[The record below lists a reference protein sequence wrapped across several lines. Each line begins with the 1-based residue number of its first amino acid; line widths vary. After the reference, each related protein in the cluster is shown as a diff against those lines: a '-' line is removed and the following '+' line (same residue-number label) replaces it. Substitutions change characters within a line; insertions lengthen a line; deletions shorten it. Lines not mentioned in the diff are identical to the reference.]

1 MMNDPGDRQPP
12 FFVATRMGHQ
22 VAIVTRRARKGLL
35 CSQQSLCCWKWRA
48 CIDTSEHC
56 VTVHMIT
63 THSYRP
69 TIAQKSASMPQLIA
83 DAVTQRQ
90 MLAVDTP
97 RTHRI
102 STSESRSA
110 IRRGHRPA
118 TCPVQV
124 RPLSMEA
131 AWRRASALP
140 ETKGRVRRGGRIR
153 ACAGATP
160 GRRCELRSTT
170 DARVRGCRWFGPET
184 DAAGRDV
191 GSSGSLPVK
200 DSDAIGLGLGSL
212 FRSPMASSI
221 SKYTPAR
228 RGAGGRTC
236 GGLGLWDRGKW
247 RSYVSRHFP
256 AC

>member
-63 THSYRP
+63 AHSYRP

-131 AWRRASALP
+131 RERAPGNQRPCPPRRAHS
-140 ETKGRVRRGGRIR
+140 RMR
-153 ACAGATP
+153 
-160 GRRCELRSTT
+160 
-170 DARVRGCRWFGPET
+170 
-184 DAAGRDV
+184 GRDAWPPLRV
-191 GSSGSLPVK
+191 TEYDRCARARLPLV
-200 DSDAIGLGLGSL
+200 
-212 FRSPMASSI
+212 RS
-221 SKYTPAR
+221 
-228 RGAGGRTC
+228 
-236 GGLGLWDRGKW
+236 
-247 RSYVSRHFP
+247 
-256 AC
+256 